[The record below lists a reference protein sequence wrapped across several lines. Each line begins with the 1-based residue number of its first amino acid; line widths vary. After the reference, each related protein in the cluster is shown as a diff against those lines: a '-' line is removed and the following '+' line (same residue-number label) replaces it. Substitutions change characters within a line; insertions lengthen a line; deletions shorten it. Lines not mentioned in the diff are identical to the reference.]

1 MAVVSL
7 VPGAVVVTTGND
19 MDAIY
24 NYNIMETQTIKSNTY
39 PSLWCYWFLVQL
51 SSGLTMTWMLVTL

>member
-24 NYNIMETQTIKSNTY
+24 NCNIMEI
-39 PSLWCYWFLVQL
+39 
-51 SSGLTMTWMLVTL
+51 